1 MSASPADRT
10 PGRTPNGGPQPLIRR
25 PKAADPLVRKTKKR
39 PQRPPTTVITNGL
52 GTAYANGL
60 TVPVQGKPQII
71 AQHPSK
77 PPASVPKRAS
87 PGIYDAPEVINSGF
101 TSPAVAPYTDYP
113 LVTTKRAM
121 MEGLRLHVA
130 RFSSKKRVD
139 PRNQDEFTRPVRL
152 HRRDARAP
160 PAGGGGTKDEDTA
173 MAGLD
178 TKDGSLDEVEKERQE
193 LLRAE
198 REAQREAEMA
208 QVAPLAHTGGQKRL
222 GAFKKKTQ
230 QVYRN
235 DQTEEQKA
243 ESKLRYEEALP
254 WHLEDFDNKQT
265 WVGAYE
271 AALSDTYAMLVQ
283 GQDGVFR
290 MVPIEKWFKFTSKQ
304 QFKTLTIEEAEN
316 RMGKKVKD
324 PRWFMESIK
333 ANQDKQ
339 MEQNNKKATSKLY
352 VGKVA
357 SKDESR
363 VPARGIKSETADM
376 DELDFEEDRFAD
388 DEENPVFEGEAEEAK
403 EAEDRI
409 KKDQLQANIFDLK
422 DEKAYDKADLVEKK
436 EKEAQKKLGKRVR
449 KALMKREKNY
459 IYDTD
464 SENPYSDEVCV
475 LRLVKLFISLTPLCR
490 ASLQIPKST
499 VSRKRSVRKKKKR
512 RNQLHSLR
520 RTDLKG

>member
-1 MSASPADRT
+1 MSASPADPT
-10 PGRTPNGGPQPLIRR
+10 PGRTPNGGSQPLMRR
-25 PKAADPLVRKTKKR
+25 PKAADPLVRKNKKR
-39 PQRPPTTVITNGL
+39 PLRPPPTTVNGL
-52 GTAYANGL
+52 VSTYANGL
-60 TVPVQGKPQII
+60 TVPGQAKPQVL

-77 PPASVPKRAS
+77 PPTVAPPRAS
-87 PGIYDAPEVINSGF
+87 PGIFDAPEVINSGF
-101 TSPAVAPYTDYP
+101 TSPSVAPYTDYP
-113 LVTTKRAM
+113 IVMTKRAL
-121 MEGLRLHVA
+121 MEGLRHHAA
-130 RFSSKKRVD
+130 RFSSKKKVD

-152 HRRDARAP
+152 HRRDPRAP
-160 PAGGGGTKDEDTA
+160 PAGGGGVKDEDVV
-173 MAGLD
+173 MGGMD
-178 TKDGSLDEVEKERQE
+178 SKDGILDDKERERQDM
-193 LLRAE
+193 LRAE

-208 QVAPLAHTGGQKRL
+208 QVAPTANTGGQKKL

-230 QVYRN
+230 QVFRN
-235 DQTEEQKA
+235 DQTDEQKA
-243 ESKLRYEEALP
+243 ESKLRYEEHLP

-265 WVGAYE
+265 WVGSYE

-290 MVPIEKWFKFTSKQ
+290 ITPVEKWYKFTSKQ

-324 PRWFMESIK
+324 PRWFMESLK

-339 MEQNNKKATSKLY
+339 QEQNNKKASSKLY
-352 VGKVA
+352 VGKV
-357 SKDESR
+357 SSTDEGR
-363 VPARGIKSETADM
+363 VPAAGIKRETAEM

-403 EAEDRI
+403 EAEERI

-422 DEKAYDKADLVEKK
+422 DEKLYDKADLVEKK

-464 SENPYSDEVCV
+464 SENPYSEEVWLGFPMFPTSIDC
-475 LRLVKLFISLTPLCR
+475 LHRANLQTPTLT
-490 ASLQIPKST
+490 
-499 VSRKRSVRKKKKR
+499 
-512 RNQLHSLR
+512 
-520 RTDLKG
+520 D